1 MLKGKGINAVVLLG
15 ILSLASILIV
25 QMVWMRKTIA
35 IQQTNIA
42 IQEKE
47 DSLNLKEFSESA
59 HIALRNVLALV
70 HRVKVFQQK
79 GNSSKG
85 SIRLFSINSRGKFK
99 TMFKPRN
106 IDCIENWVKPF
117 NAFNCRIGKLSCAH
131 FTRGEEL
138 MLCRGV
144 HPACGFSNRFHE
156 ESFYHASVVP
166 LTFTSRV

>member
-59 HIALRNVLALV
+59 HIALRNVLEEITTSKADSSDLYGA
-70 HRVKVFQQK
+70 VKQ
-79 GNSSKG
+79 
-85 SIRLFSINSRGKFK
+85 IRTNYFTVDI
-99 TMFKPRN
+99 
-106 IDCIENWVKPF
+106 
-117 NAFNCRIGKLSCAH
+117 LSLIH
-131 FTRGEEL
+131 I
-138 MLCRGV
+138 
-144 HPACGFSNRFHE
+144 
-156 ESFYHASVVP
+156 
-166 LTFTSRV
+166 